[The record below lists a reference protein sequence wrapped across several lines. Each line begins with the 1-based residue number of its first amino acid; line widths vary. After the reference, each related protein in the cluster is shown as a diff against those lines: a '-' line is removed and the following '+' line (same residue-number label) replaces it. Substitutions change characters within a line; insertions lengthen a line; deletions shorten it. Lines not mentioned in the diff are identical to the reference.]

1 MGLSRSG
8 LKIAALAILR
18 VGGARNPHVFLYT
31 LRFLRAGDAQ
41 TDCARLILRPLLSG
55 CIAFSCRTAGP
66 VYCSQRPPDAPISG
80 AEVRSTEAS
89 APSTGQAASGASG
102 DWFQFDDWNDASYAR
117 LVFGKD
123 GIGLS
128 ELAEEVVSLFAFK
141 HFRMRPIGSP
151 LFFNRD

>member
-1 MGLSRSG
+1 MGPLDCAVGLSKR
-8 LKIAALAILR
+8 LR
-18 VGGARNPHVFLYT
+18 CIFMQDGKPSLLLPKATN
-31 LRFLRAGDAQ
+31 A
-41 TDCARLILRPLLSG
+41 PL
-55 CIAFSCRTAGP
+55 
-66 VYCSQRPPDAPISG
+66 SG
-80 AEVRSTEAS
+80 AEVRSTAAS
-89 APSTGQAASGASG
+89 APWAGQAASGASG
-102 DWFQFDDWNDASYAR
+102 DWLQFDDWNDASYAR